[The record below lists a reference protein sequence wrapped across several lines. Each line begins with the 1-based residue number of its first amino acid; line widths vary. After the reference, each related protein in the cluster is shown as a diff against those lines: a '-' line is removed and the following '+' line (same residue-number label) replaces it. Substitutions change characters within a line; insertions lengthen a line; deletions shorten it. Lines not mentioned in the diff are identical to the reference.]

1 MLSLLIWIAIL
12 WACFGFG
19 AAALRRLGARPETS
33 AEEIP
38 FAIALGLGVLS
49 YLILALG
56 LLGLIKV
63 WAFVAVIVLLGL
75 LGWRHVARLG
85 REAIAG
91 LRRARWNWSV
101 FAVLLFLVAAVVF
114 TLIGTLAPSG
124 DIDYDGLVYHL
135 TIPKLYLHDGR
146 IHPIPWLSHSNFPFT
161 LEMLYLLGLTLRD
174 QSLAKL
180 FHFGCGWLVICAVFA
195 FARRAWGARAGWLGA
210 AILAAVPLVAW
221 EMMVA
226 YNELAFALYAFLAI
240 FALTRWAEGRG
251 SVQGNG
257 WLWVAAIM
265 CGLALGTK
273 MLAGAVLI
281 FVALATLAR
290 ARDRSREGVA
300 LPLLGFL
307 VISTLVACPWY
318 LKSYLWTGN
327 PVYPFFYEVFG
338 GKYWTASRAVLYTAA
353 QKEFG
358 MGGGPLAFL
367 ALPWNLTMNSYR
379 FFDLPSQLRPI
390 SVLIWVFGPA
400 LLALVPTLLV
410 TRRVGTSGRLAL
422 WFALVYTAIWF
433 AMSQNGRYLL
443 PILPGLCACA
453 GLAASRLLERRGLL
467 SAGAGLVLLL
477 GFLSALYADFS
488 LAAPS
493 WRVVT
498 GAESQSDYLQSTSV
512 VYRTLDAINR
522 ATPPDARIIVFGDE
536 PRLFYLDRSFLLGS
550 HAEIFAQADLATPD
564 TLLAAFKRLGATH
577 LLIGVSVLQGM
588 TEKKAALET
597 DLAGME
603 AEGRIRP
610 LGMYGT
616 LSLWELA
623 ESGKPSQP

>member
-1 MLSLLIWIAIL
+1 MVSLLIWIAIL
-12 WACFGFG
+12 WACFGIG
-19 AAALRRLGARPETS
+19 AAGLRRVRAQPETS

-38 FAIALGLGVLS
+38 FAIALGLGLLS
-49 YLILALG
+49 YLVLALG
-56 LLGLIKV
+56 LLGFIRT
-63 WAFVAVIVLLGL
+63 WAFIAVICLLGL
-75 LGWRHVARLG
+75 LGWRHVVRLG

-91 LRRARWNWSV
+91 LRRARWNWAV
-101 FAVLLFLVAAVVF
+101 FPLLLFLVAAAVF
-114 TLIGTLAPSG
+114 TLIGALAPSG

-135 TIPKLYLHDGR
+135 TIPKIYLQDGR
-146 IHPIPWLSHSNFPFT
+146 IHPVPWLSHSNFPFT

-195 FARRAWGARAGWLGA
+195 FARRTWGARAGWLGA
-210 AILAAVPLVAW
+210 AILASAPLVAW

-240 FALTRWAEGRG
+240 FALSRWAEGRG
-251 SVQGNG
+251 SAQGNG

-273 MLAGAVLI
+273 MLAGAVLV
-281 FVALATLAR
+281 FVALAILAG

-300 LPLLGFL
+300 RPLLGFL
-307 VISTLVACPWY
+307 AISTLVAFPWY

-327 PVYPFFYEVFG
+327 PVYPFLYEVFG
-338 GKYWTASRAVLYTAA
+338 GRYWTDSRAALYTAA

-410 TRRVGTSGRLAL
+410 TRRVGTPGRLVL
-422 WFALVYTAIWF
+422 WFALAYTAIWF
-433 AMSQNGRYLL
+433 AMSPNGRYLL

-467 SAGAGLVLLL
+467 SAGAVLVLLL
-477 GFLSALYADFS
+477 GLLAALYANFS
-488 LAAPS
+488 LAAPA
-493 WRVVT
+493 WRVIA
-498 GAESQSDYLQSTSV
+498 GAESQSDYLQSTSIA
-512 VYRTLDAINR
+512 YRTMDAINR
-522 ATPPDARIIVFGDE
+522 ATPPDANIIVFGDE
-536 PRLFYLDRSFLLGS
+536 PRLFYLDRRFLLGS
-550 HAEIFAQADLATPD
+550 HAEIFTKADLATPD
-564 TLLAAFKRLGATH
+564 ALLAAFRRQGATH

-588 TEKKAALET
+588 TAKKAALET
-597 DLAGME
+597 DLAGLE

-616 LSLWELA
+616 LSLWELV
-623 ESGKPSQP
+623 GGRKPSQP